1 MSHFLI
7 IESGSTKVDWALV
20 DQATGEI
27 LQAWNSPG
35 LNPYHQQESDI
46 RAEVSTG
53 ILPAQAMANE
63 ILHVFF
69 YGAGVTGEA
78 KAQALKSALCQSL
91 PNATVEVCSDLL
103 AAARGLF
110 DATPGIA
117 CILGTGANSGLYDGR
132 TVVDNVSAGG
142 FILGDEGSGA
152 WLGRQLLSDFLKRLM
167 PEPLRT
173 IFEKKYEL
181 TTLTIL
187 EQVYRKPFPN
197 RYLGSFSHFLNEQIS
212 EPYCRELVRRGFSE
226 FFERNLCRYA
236 NATRYPVSAVGSIA
250 VEFQDIFRE
259 VAVQYGFTVGQ
270 MVRSPLD
277 GLVRCHHATLQG
289 FHAAAH
295 GQTSPVTAPPTS
307 KSTISELA
315 VSVPVASES
324 TASSV
329 KITESASRYDHL
341 ERMSTREILEGINRE
356 DHGVAEAVRACI
368 PMMEQ
373 LVDATVERMRRG
385 GRLFY
390 IGAGTS
396 GRLGVLDASEIPPTY
411 GMPFDRVIG
420 LIAGGDGAIRKAVEG
435 AEDDL
440 AGGFRDL
447 EKYAIGVDDVLVGI
461 AASGTTPYVIGG
473 LRDAR
478 QRGILTACITCNPA
492 APVTREAEIP
502 LVAVVGPEFVTGS
515 TRMKSGTAQKLILN
529 MISSAVMI
537 RLGRVQ
543 GNKMVDMKIA
553 NAKLVDRGTRMVMEA
568 TGLDY
573 DEAKSRLLEA
583 GSVREA
589 TARFRR

>member
-20 DQATGEI
+20 DHVTGEI

-53 ILPAQAMANE
+53 ILPAQAVATDVH
-63 ILHVFF
+63 HVFF

-78 KAQALKSALCQSL
+78 KADALKSALRQSL
-91 PNATVEVCSDLL
+91 PNAVVEVCSDLL

-110 DATPGIA
+110 GTTPGIA
-117 CILGTGANSGLYDGR
+117 CILGTGGNSGLYDGQA
-132 TVVDNVSAGG
+132 VIDNVSAGG

-173 IFEKKYEL
+173 IFAKKYEL
-181 TTLTIL
+181 TTLAIL
-187 EQVYRKPFPN
+187 EHVYRKPFPN
-197 RYLGSFSHFLNEQIS
+197 RYLGNFSRFLNEQIS
-212 EPYCRELVRRGFSE
+212 EPYCHALVRHGFCE
-226 FFERNLCRYA
+226 FFERNICRYA
-236 NATRYPVSAVGSIA
+236 EATRYSVAAVGSIA
-250 VEFQDIFRE
+250 FEFQDIFRE
-259 VAVQYGFTVGQ
+259 VAARYGFTVGQ
-270 MVRSPLD
+270 IARSPLG
-277 GLVRCHHATLQG
+277 GLIRCHHAMLHG
-289 FHAAAH
+289 RAPAVNAAGLEEKSRVYADMLVTPSD
-295 GQTSPVTAPPTS
+295 TSSA
-307 KSTISELA
+307 A
-315 VSVPVASES
+315 PVA
-324 TASSV
+324 

-356 DHGVAEAVRACI
+356 DHGVPEAVRACI
-368 PMMEQ
+368 PAMEW

-435 AEDDL
+435 AEDDF

-447 EKYAIGVDDVLVGI
+447 EKYAIGADDVLVGI

-553 NAKLVDRGTRMVMEA
+553 NAKLVDRGTRMVIEA

-573 DEAKSRLLEA
+573 DEAKRRLLEA

-589 TARFRR
+589 IARFQG